1 VASWG
6 TLPPASPPA
15 EQSATPSGAVA
26 LPAHALFAPA
36 PHRSAP
42 ALDAIAPLRFAGAE
56 PATGGLTDAGQSGDR
71 RPSTGGP
78 AKHGSGQRTPLPP
91 SGPPGNA
98 GAGGSGAGSSSTASS
113 ALFCAIIVGVLFFFG
128 QELRRHQFRLVLF
141 APAGVAFPQQRP
153 G

>member
-1 VASWG
+1 MHSR
-6 TLPPASPPA
+6 
-15 EQSATPSGAVA
+15 ATAI
-26 LPAHALFAPA
+26 PAHTLFAPVT
-36 PHRSAP
+36 HRSAP
-42 ALDAIAPLRFAGAE
+42 AVDAITPLRFAGVE
-56 PATGGLTDAGQSGDR
+56 PATGGLADAASQSGDR

-98 GAGGSGAGSSSTASS
+98 GAGGSGTGSSSTASS